1 MADLNRV
8 FLMGRLTFDPE
19 LRYTPSGSAVTD
31 LRMATSRTWTSKEG
45 DRKEETLYIDVTVW
59 DRQAENCC
67 QYLKKGSGI
76 HVEGSLKMDTWD
88 DKTTGEK
95 RSKIKVQAERVQFLD
110 RRGDAGGGGSEEGHA
125 PPAARD
131 SQPRRGGPPSEG
143 RGPSQRAGAAGI
155 RPRAM
160 RPAAALPPPPIRKK
174 MISRSDDR
182 ASAIG
187 QSGSTEIQ
195 LTGPIPRGLGSYLR
209 PAERRTSTCA
219 TPCPA

>member
-59 DRQAENCC
+59 DRQAETCC

-76 HVEGSLKMDTWD
+76 HVEGSLKMDSWD

-110 RRGDAGGGGSEEGHA
+110 RRGDAGGGGSEEGQA

-143 RGPSQRAGAAGI
+143 RGPTNGPARGYPAQGNAPSR
-155 RPRAM
+155 RP
-160 RPAAALPPPPIRKK
+160 PAA
-174 MISRSDDR
+174 SDPEEDD
-182 ASAIG
+182 
-187 QSGSTEIQ
+187 
-195 LTGPIPRGLGSYLR
+195 IPF
-209 PAERRTSTCA
+209 
-219 TPCPA
+219 